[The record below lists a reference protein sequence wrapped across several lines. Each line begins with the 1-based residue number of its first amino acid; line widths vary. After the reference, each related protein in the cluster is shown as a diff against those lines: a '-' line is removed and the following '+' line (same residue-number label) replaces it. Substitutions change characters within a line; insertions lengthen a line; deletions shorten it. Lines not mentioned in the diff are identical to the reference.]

1 MNHFLNGES
10 NKEIPH
16 HKQMIIG
23 SCGPACVI
31 MFLKHFKSKIRITKK
46 LELRL
51 WSKSWLIPFGATDEY
66 GLGYSLGIN
75 NIKAEIITENIDFRL
90 KPKSLTMRMFCR
102 IFGESIERT
111 HRYNRNKA
119 LESGIKEKVTN
130 INLNLIQ
137 NLLKEKTYLIIMVD
151 QSKYISDDK
160 YKQGILHWIVITGY
174 DKMFRINDPDIGQIE
189 ITPDELEKSMELK
202 FNFGID
208 KRMIAIRE

>member
-31 MFLKHFKSKIRITKK
+31 MFLKYFKSKIRITKR
-46 LELRL
+46 LELKL

-75 NIKAEIITENIDFRL
+75 NIKAEVITENIDFRL
-90 KPKSLTMRMFCR
+90 NPKSPIMKMFCR

-119 LESGIKEKVTN
+119 LKSGIKEKVSN

-160 YKQGILHWIVITGY
+160 YKQGILHWIVVTGY
-174 DKMFRINDPDIGQIE
+174 DKKFRINDPDIGQIE

-208 KRMIAIRE
+208 KRMIVIRE